1 MSRIKELKEK
11 YPQLN
16 ISFFD
21 IMTRIDISKSNKY
34 LPLICKLFSKRFDVN
49 QQYGVELENGVKDL
63 KSRLINC
70 GVDIDGLTPDQ
81 LHVMVHFLDY
91 FNHDNLNSI
100 SQFMDYM
107 EKGLIENKDVLTYND
122 LDSIKGAITLASMRE
137 WTKDLEGEVIKEYE
151 DDKWVIV
158 RPLTFAASAKYGAA
172 TRWCTTYI
180 KEKQYFEKY
189 WRRGILVYFINKVS
203 GYKFAGYKALDG
215 DNELS
220 FWNMEDS
227 RIDYLYVDADD
238 YLFPIV
244 RNIFKSQDTNKNL
257 CSSEIQEQVHKEC
270 IEQYEEL
277 KVLEAAPAYVEA
289 VEPTPSIDGLIR
301 RLRAIHTDETIPP
314 VYEPPNIA

>member
-16 ISFFD
+16 VSLFD

-49 QQYGVELENGVKDL
+49 QQYGVDLENGVKDL

-81 LHVMVHFLDY
+81 LSVMVHFLDY
-91 FNHDNLNSI
+91 YNHDNLNSI

-151 DDKWVIV
+151 DDKWLIV
-158 RPLTFAASAKYGAA
+158 RPLTFAASTKYGAA
-172 TRWCTTYI
+172 TRWCTTYQ

-189 WRRGILVYFINKVS
+189 WRQGVLVYFINKIS
-203 GYKFAGYKALDG
+203 GYKFAGYRSLNG

-220 FWNMEDS
+220 FWTAEDN
-227 RIDYLYVDADD
+227 RVDYLFLDVEE

-244 RNIFKSQDTNKNL
+244 RKIFSSKDTNKNL
-257 CSSEIQEQVHKEC
+257 CSAEIQEQVHEEC
-270 IEQYEEL
+270 ISGYIPYPEPELRPVRAETYVGDEENIIRNLSEIFVTETPPPIYEQ
-277 KVLEAAPAYVEA
+277 
-289 VEPTPSIDGLIR
+289 
-301 RLRAIHTDETIPP
+301 
-314 VYEPPNIA
+314 PNIA